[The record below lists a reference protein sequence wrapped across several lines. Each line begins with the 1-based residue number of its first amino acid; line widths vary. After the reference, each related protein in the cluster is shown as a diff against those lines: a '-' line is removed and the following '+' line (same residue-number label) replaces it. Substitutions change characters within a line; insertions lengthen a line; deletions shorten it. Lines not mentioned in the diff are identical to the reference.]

1 MQREQGR
8 EQIRVTTLEKPR
20 KYIFFTKCKQKNEL
34 VVAIPDEWLDWFGDG
49 KLSHDIFKNFF
60 LVIEWPFTL
69 KWQEIMNKWH

>member
-1 MQREQGR
+1 MQ
-8 EQIRVTTLEKPR
+8 IN
-20 KYIFFTKCKQKNEL
+20 YIFFTKSKQKNEL
-34 VVAIPDEWLDWFGDG
+34 VVAIPDERLDWFGDG